1 MIEQDTIR
9 LLRECD
15 KGIQM
20 GISSIDDVYDYA
32 KDGKLKNALY
42 ECRVKHERMK
52 NEIEEMLHDYGD
64 EGKKPSAMVKGMS
77 WLKTNMKLAMKES
90 DKTIA
95 SLMTDGCNMGVK
107 SLSKFLNEY
116 EAAEERAKDITKK
129 LIKQESDLAEQ
140 MRGFL

>member
-1 MIEQDTIR
+1 MIEQYTVR

-15 KGIQM
+15 KGIKM

-32 KDGKLKNALY
+32 KDDKLKNALY

-64 EGKKPSAMVKGMS
+64 EGKEPNAMIKGMS
-77 WLKTNMKLAMKES
+77 WLKTNMKLAMKDS

-95 SLMTDGCNMGVK
+95 SLMTDGCNMGMK

-129 LIKQESDLAEQ
+129 LIHEEEALSRE
-140 MRGFL
+140 MRAFL